1 MMRDQSVLILL
12 KCFSFGFYIWHVLHQ
27 EPQFE
32 GAQGADLLL
41 LRVIKRRRIPK
52 KRGNCVGDC

>member
-1 MMRDQSVLILL
+1 MMRDQSVLIIL
-12 KCFSFGFYIWHVLHQ
+12 KCFSFGFYIWHILHQ

-52 KRGNCVGDC
+52 KGEIV